1 MLSEKQKSFY
11 KRTID
16 IALTSPSKKQV
27 GAILLKKNNI
37 IAEATNLEKKTHP
50 IQARWAQ
57 RAGLHE
63 KIYLHAEIAALV
75 KCRDDADTI
84 IVARINSEGK
94 LRNAKPCPVCTMALK
109 EAGIHNVHYTTD
121 DGFVYRYQKI
131 Y

>member
-1 MLSEKQKSFY
+1 M
-11 KRTID
+11 
-16 IALTSPSKKQV
+16 
-27 GAILLKKNNI
+27 GAILLKKNTI
-37 IAEATNLEKKTHP
+37 VAQATNLEKNTSDPSTLGKTCCCM
-50 IQARWAQ
+50 
-57 RAGLHE
+57 

-121 DGFVYRYQKI
+121 DGFVYRYQEI